1 MPPQHNVQFT
11 FIYPL
16 PLGYI
21 FTVYS
26 LLSLYLWVTEES
38 SWVEVVPAI
47 PPRHGPLAV
56 KHGLTPRLLNTDDAG
71 VDEVT
76 DVDVGEGIHEIL
88 ERHPRE
94 KVYSFVNIQLYI
106 SFISFIFY
114 ILLQIHG
121 MIIFCMTCFI
131 LIDIPRNQCRCV

>member
-1 MPPQHNVQFT
+1 MPPQHNIQFT

-26 LLSLYLWVTEES
+26 LLSLHLWVTEES

-47 PPRHGPLAV
+47 SSRHGPLAV
-56 KHGLTPRLLNTDDAG
+56 KHGLTPRLLNTDDAS

-106 SFISFIFY
+106 SFISFMFY

-131 LIDIPRNQCRCV
+131 LIDIPRN

>member
-1 MPPQHNVQFT
+1 M
-11 FIYPL
+11 
-16 PLGYI
+16 
-21 FTVYS
+21 
-26 LLSLYLWVTEES
+26 
-38 SWVEVVPAI
+38 
-47 PPRHGPLAV
+47 
-56 KHGLTPRLLNTDDAG
+56 KHGLAPCFLNTDDAS
-71 VDEVT
+71 VDKVT

-121 MIIFCMTCFI
+121 MIIFFMTCFI
-131 LIDIPRNQCRCV
+131 LIDIPRNQCCFA

>member
-1 MPPQHNVQFT
+1 M
-11 FIYPL
+11 
-16 PLGYI
+16 
-21 FTVYS
+21 
-26 LLSLYLWVTEES
+26 
-38 SWVEVVPAI
+38 
-47 PPRHGPLAV
+47 
-56 KHGLTPRLLNTDDAG
+56 KHGLAPCFLNTDDAG

-131 LIDIPRNQCRCV
+131 LIDIPRN

>member
-1 MPPQHNVQFT
+1 M
-11 FIYPL
+11 
-16 PLGYI
+16 
-21 FTVYS
+21 
-26 LLSLYLWVTEES
+26 
-38 SWVEVVPAI
+38 
-47 PPRHGPLAV
+47 
-56 KHGLTPRLLNTDDAG
+56 KHGLAPCFLNTDDAS
-71 VDEVT
+71 VDKVT

-121 MIIFCMTCFI
+121 MIIFFMTCFI

>member
-1 MPPQHNVQFT
+1 M
-11 FIYPL
+11 
-16 PLGYI
+16 
-21 FTVYS
+21 
-26 LLSLYLWVTEES
+26 
-38 SWVEVVPAI
+38 
-47 PPRHGPLAV
+47 
-56 KHGLTPRLLNTDDAG
+56 KHRFAPRLLNTDDAG
-71 VDEVT
+71 VDKVT
-76 DVDVGEGIHEIL
+76 DVNVGEGIHEIL

-131 LIDIPRNQCRCV
+131 LIDIPRY